1 MSQRPRPQ
9 QTTLYNP
16 NSTFNS
22 TRTAGGPG
30 SHGQSHHNVTPD
42 YQQLDYIG
50 LIADSEYAKA
60 QIGGVELM
68 VKDQLRT
75 KLELI
80 CRQAVADFEQ
90 QTNADFQAST
100 VTLECF
106 GSLATSF
113 ATKNSDMDMV
123 LLSPASALDG
133 SESDSPLPRIIE
145 KALLDEQYG
154 VRLLSKT
161 RVPIIKFCESPNAE
175 LLERLLETRAR
186 WEQEE
191 NQELEIEATGPEQA
205 DDDMDE
211 AEHLDGSSPTESQ
224 NIKRQDDHEGQSDST
239 NKESPNNKANNAS
252 QSQEKSQVPT
262 KTSPERRLMTVKET
276 SKEGTL
282 QLEPERDDPSL
293 ESKSDEE
300 RIQLYRLAMKEEWYS
315 YSERGII
322 FDFIRAVESEQP
334 NADLISTKRTALSTL
349 PNVLQRYR
357 PPPVRKL
364 DFPKSGVGI
373 QCDINFSNRLA
384 LHNSTLLRCYSY
396 CDPRV
401 RPIVI
406 FIKAW
411 VKKRRINSAYESS
424 LSSYGYV
431 LMVLHYLVNIA
442 NPPVLPNLQHLNLS
456 DDPDHING
464 PKQVDGYTVHFFR
477 DEAAIQDLASQDDL
491 TRNRASIATLIRG
504 FFTYYGSHQPHTF
517 VWTRDCLSLRT
528 PGGIVSKQSKGWT
541 AARIDQMDGGE
552 QGAGGKGKEV
562 RQRYLIA
569 IEDPF
574 ETEHN
579 VGRTVSHEGICAIRD
594 EFRRAHRMI
603 VRAGKGEKEEFMA
616 EMPERGDL
624 RYRYF
629 GPNPNRG
636 GGRKVYDLATGQ
648 EKKGS
653 QNGAGGKSGGKD
665 GEKTDGGGNA
675 LQGATATAASVK
687 GVKGKLHERPAIN
700 TGEGEEASNK
710 HTETKQLKESKEDT
724 TTDEGDELEEI
735 SVNEYTA
742 TAGGLDGSSSPARRM
757 S

>member
-1 MSQRPRPQ
+1 M
-9 QTTLYNP
+9 
-16 NSTFNS
+16 
-22 TRTAGGPG
+22 
-30 SHGQSHHNVTPD
+30 TPD

-50 LIADSEYAKA
+50 LIADTEYAKA

-68 VKDQLRT
+68 VKDQLRN

-80 CRQAVADFEQ
+80 CRKAIADFEQ
-90 QTNADFQAST
+90 QTNPDFQAET

-145 KALLDEQYG
+145 KALLDERYG

-186 WEQEE
+186 WEQEKDE
-191 NQELEIEATGPEQA
+191 EHIIKPNGADDA
-205 DDDMDE
+205 DDDAEE
-211 AEHLDGSSPTESQ
+211 AEHLEDGSPTET
-224 NIKRQDDHEGQSDST
+224 QDTKHQQDNGVESEGQRG
-239 NKESPNNKANNAS
+239 ESFRNKANNAS
-252 QSQEKSQVPT
+252 QSREPSQISS
-262 KTSPERRLMTVKET
+262 KTSERTPMTAKET
-276 SKEGTL
+276 SKEATS
-282 QLEPERDDPSL
+282 QLEPERNDPSL
-293 ESKSDEE
+293 DSKSDEE
-300 RIQLYRLAMKEEWYS
+300 RIQLYRLAMKEDWYS

-322 FDFIRAVESEQP
+322 FDFIRAVEHEQH
-334 NADLISTKRTALSTL
+334 NADLISTKRTALSNL

-373 QCDINFSNRLA
+373 QCDINFSNLLA

-411 VKKRRINSAYESS
+411 AKKRRINSAYESS